1 MKQWPDISHLPMQKP
16 DSNYSAASTWGGVG
30 GFCICLLL
38 AAAGIALF
46 WPVVGYDFIA
56 LDDAVYFAENEHVL
70 AGLTWHNLA
79 WAFQST
85 LDASWYPLS
94 WLSFMLDA
102 ELFGRGSAG
111 PHLTNMLLHVA
122 NGILLFLLWE
132 RLTGSLW
139 RSALVA
145 ALFVLHPLHVES
157 VAWVSERKDVLSTCF
172 GLLAL
177 IAYVSYAQG
186 RGRRKSETRNPKP
199 EGAAWDAVPVSAFD
213 VGCSMFG
220 VRVPSSMFYLLSL
233 TFFALQAANVFD
245 RLGELARPSLP
256 VLKQT
261 FAKSDR
267 SDANAASGYLNR
279 ILDHIIAVLE
289 GKAQA
294 LVYPA
299 SAN

>member
-1 MKQWPDISHLPMQKP
+1 MQKP

-172 GLLAL
+172 GLLAM
-177 IAYVSYAQG
+177 IAYVTRIASFGVLYGSVAAPLLVILWTFYSANIFLYAA
-186 RGRRKSETRNPKP
+186 S
-199 EGAAWDAVPVSAFD
+199 VSA
-213 VGCSMFG
+213 SIQA
-220 VRVPSSMFYLLSL
+220 RHNK
-233 TFFALQAANVFD
+233 AL
-245 RLGELARPSLP
+245 
-256 VLKQT
+256 
-261 FAKSDR
+261 
-267 SDANAASGYLNR
+267 ASR
-279 ILDHIIAVLE
+279 TPRE
-289 GKAQA
+289 
-294 LVYPA
+294 
-299 SAN
+299 

>member
-1 MKQWPDISHLPMQKP
+1 MQKP

-172 GLLAL
+172 GLLAM

-186 RGRRKSETRNPKP
+186 RGQKSETRSRKARRGPRCQFRR
-199 EGAAWDAVPVSAFD
+199 SMLD
-213 VGCSMFG
+213 VRCSVFES
-220 VRVPSSMFYLLSL
+220 PLLSSI
-233 TFFALQAANVFD
+233 FY
-245 RLGELARPSLP
+245 PW
-256 VLKQT
+256 
-261 FAKSDR
+261 
-267 SDANAASGYLNR
+267 ASSPW
-279 ILDHIIAVLE
+279 AC
-289 GKAQA
+289 
-294 LVYPA
+294 
-299 SAN
+299 

>member
-1 MKQWPDISHLPMQKP
+1 MQKP

-79 WAFQST
+79 RAFQST

-172 GLLAL
+172 GLLAM

-186 RGRRKSETRNPKP
+186 RGRNPKP
-199 EGAAWDAVPVSAFD
+199 EVGRRGVGRGAS
-213 VGCSMFG
+213 FG
-220 VRVPSSMFYLLSL
+220 VRCWMFDVRCSSPLFYLLSSI
-233 TFFALQAANVFD
+233 FY
-245 RLGELARPSLP
+245 PW
-256 VLKQT
+256 
-261 FAKSDR
+261 
-267 SDANAASGYLNR
+267 ASS
-279 ILDHIIAVLE
+279 HWAC
-289 GKAQA
+289 
-294 LVYPA
+294 
-299 SAN
+299 